1 MIDGTIDVRIRLSDC
16 FIGLFLRLDTV
27 HDFYSYLGMC
37 GAPFY
42 KECQTRLLNLCKTH
56 CVPTASPV
64 GLFWTCVIYCRP
76 IIDSFPWLGGEYNT
90 PLILISGCVKKP
102 IFPQTPY
109 RGQPA

>member
-1 MIDGTIDVRIRLSDC
+1 MAHCGNIPCLDPLVYRNDALLTAL
-16 FIGLFLRLDTV
+16 LR
-27 HDFYSYLGMC
+27 MC

-90 PLILISGCVKKP
+90 PLILISGCLKNP